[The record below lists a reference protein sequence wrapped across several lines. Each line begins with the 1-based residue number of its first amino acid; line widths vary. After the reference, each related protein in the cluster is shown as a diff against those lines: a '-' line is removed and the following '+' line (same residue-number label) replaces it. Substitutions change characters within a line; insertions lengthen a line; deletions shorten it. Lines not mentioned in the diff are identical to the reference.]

1 MQKASAPKTSP
12 KVSSISRRFSFALIG
27 IITLLLI
34 AFAAVVIFFD
44 INRIEREIEKRLDN
58 AIMFAEN
65 SLPIPLW
72 NLDYMVVNDFVE
84 ALFLDESI
92 VYLKISWKGQVITE
106 RKRPGFQ
113 FKKNESEMSPAL
125 LKDSEL
131 IAQSSSIYFKEKI
144 ISKILIVMS
153 REKVKKQALFQ
164 IFGTIALLIL
174 IITAIWL
181 TSLFITRRY
190 ISSPL
195 LKLQESASSI
205 ARGDL
210 DAFVDKSSRDEIGI
224 LAQHLDGMRGSIRQ
238 LFAEL
243 SESKEK
249 IEEYSRT
256 LEQRVESR
264 TEELARSVEEL
275 KALGEISQA
284 VSSTLDLEKV
294 LTNIVRHAVKLSNT
308 NAGTIYEFDEAEQVF
323 VPRINYGASAEFI
336 EALRESKL
344 RVGDKTVIGQ
354 AAIKRAPDQVA
365 DLVKVPDYPLPYV
378 QKEGYRAILA
388 LPLLREDRLIGG
400 LIVRRKAAG
409 EFLPP
414 VVDMLQT
421 FAAQSVV
428 AIHNARLFHEI
439 EEKRHELE
447 IASQTK
453 SEFLANMS
461 HEIRTPMNAIMG
473 MTHLALQTELSLKQ
487 HDYLNKIK
495 TSATSLL
502 SIINDILDVS
512 KIEAG
517 KLEMESIDFNLEE
530 IMNNLAPLVTMKS
543 QEKEDLE
550 VLFDIAQNVPRFL
563 TGDPL
568 RLSQVL
574 VNLGY
579 NAVKFTEQGE
589 IVISARL
596 EKAEKDKVTLEFS
609 VSDTG
614 IGLTQAQIDNLFEA
628 FTQAD
633 TSMTRKYGGTG
644 LGLTICKSLVGMM
657 GGEIQVKSAP
667 GRGSTFIFTAVF
679 GRSEQKKKKVLQLP
693 PDLKDLRVLVV
704 DDNATSREILKVLL
718 ESLSFEVSLTATG
731 EEGLKELE
739 KASETNP
746 YKLVLMD
753 WKMSGMNG
761 IEASRW
767 IKNHSRLAKIPT
779 IIMVT
784 AYGREEIMRQ
794 ADEIGLEGFLI
805 KPVSASV
812 LFDTIM
818 HAFSREVPASFLPSV
833 SLDRMAQKFQDIR
846 GAWILLVED
855 NEINQQVARELLEGA
870 GLLVTIV
877 SNGEEAVLAVKEKD
891 FEAVLMDVQMPVMDG
906 YEATRR
912 IRKWE
917 DESWMSESASAGT
930 IADKRGMRNNNGEN
944 SDSKFENQDP
954 NSEIKRIPIIAMT
967 AHAMTG
973 DREKCLEAGMNDYV
987 SKPINPEKLFS
998 ALVKWIMP
1006 GQRMI
1011 SDYLVAR
1018 TAEKSPKDE
1027 TLPLSDVP
1035 GISVKS
1041 GLNKVGGNR
1050 KLYRKLLSKFRC
1062 NYAGVDNEIRNA
1074 LGGDDLETA
1083 TRLAHTIKGLA
1094 GNIGAQ
1100 DLHLAA
1106 LNFEAAI
1113 RKNQTENIPGLL
1125 AAFSETLDLVV
1136 DSIGALELQKPD
1148 TPETRLSAQPVAES
1162 MERDQVLYLLSEL
1175 RQSLEED
1182 DTRAVR
1188 IFETLKKAL
1197 PAGMAGDEL
1206 ADLEKHIEGYAFEDA
1221 LETLGVVEQTLNEYF
1236 L

>member
-1 MQKASAPKTSP
+1 MQQAPSSEITP
-12 KVSSISRRFSFALIG
+12 KVSSISRRFSYALIG
-27 IITLLLI
+27 VITILLI
-34 AFAAVVIFFD
+34 VFAATVIFFD
-44 INRIEREIEKRLDN
+44 INRIENEMEQRLDN
-58 AIMFAEN
+58 ANEFAQN
-65 SLPIPLW
+65 SLPTPLW
-72 NLDYMVVNDFVE
+72 NMDYVVVNDFVD

-92 VYLKISWKGQVITE
+92 VYTKISWKNQVITE
-106 RKRPGFQ
+106 KVRPGFQ
-113 FKKNESEMSPAL
+113 VQDLETAMPSTL
-125 LKDSEL
+125 LKGSEF
-131 IAQSSSIYFKEKI
+131 IAKSSDIQFRKNKVAT
-144 ISKILIVMS
+144 ILIVMS
-153 REKVKKQALFQ
+153 RESVRKK
-164 IFGTIALLIL
+164 ALLQIYG
-174 IITAIWL
+174 IITLSIIIIAAIWF
-181 TSLFITRRY
+181 TSIFITKRY

-195 LKLQESASSI
+195 MKLQQSASLI
-205 ARGDL
+205 AYGDL
-210 DAFVDKSSRDEIGI
+210 DTFVDKSSSDEIGI
-224 LAQHLDGMRGSIRQ
+224 LAQHLDGMRGSIKQ

-249 IEEYSRT
+249 LEEYSRT
-256 LEQRVESR
+256 LEQKVELR

-294 LTNIVRHAVKLSNT
+294 LTNIVRHAVQLSST

-354 AAIKRAPDQVA
+354 AAIKRAPDQVP

-378 QKEGYRAILA
+378 QKAGYRAMLA

-409 EFLPP
+409 EFPPP

-428 AIHNARLFHEI
+428 AIHNAQLFQEI

-495 TSATSLL
+495 MSATSLL

-517 KLEMESIDFNLEE
+517 KLEMESVDFNLEE

-543 QEKEDLE
+543 QEKENLE

-568 RLSQVL
+568 RLGQVL

-596 EKAEKDKVTLEFS
+596 EKEEKDKVTLEFS

-614 IGLTQAQIDNLFEA
+614 IGLTQTQVDNLFEA

-633 TSMTRKYGGTG
+633 TSTTRKYGGTG

-657 GGEIQVKSAP
+657 GGEIQVKSVP
-667 GRGSTFIFTAVF
+667 DRGSTFIFTAVF
-679 GRSEQKKKKVLQLP
+679 GRSEQKKKKVLKLP

-718 ESLSFEVSLTATG
+718 ESFSFEVSLAANG

-753 WKMSGMNG
+753 WNMPGMNG
-761 IEASRW
+761 IEASQW
-767 IKNHSRLAKIPT
+767 IKNHSGLAKIPT

-818 HAFSREVPASFLPSV
+818 HAFRREVPASFLPRV
-833 SLDRMAQKFQDIR
+833 PLDRMAQKFRDIR

-870 GLLVTIV
+870 GLPVTIA
-877 SNGEEAVLAVKEKD
+877 SNGEEAVFAVKEKD

-906 YEATRR
+906 YQATKA

-917 DESWMSESASAGT
+917 GG
-930 IADKRGMRNNNGEN
+930 RRNKGKTE
-944 SDSKFENQDP
+944 
-954 NSEIKRIPIIAMT
+954 IPIIAMT

-973 DREKCLEAGMNDYV
+973 DREKCLEAGMSDYV
-987 SKPINPEKLFS
+987 SKPIDPEKLYS
-998 ALVKWIMP
+998 ALVRWIKP
-1006 GQRMI
+1006 GQRVI
-1011 SDYLVAR
+1011 PEYLVSR
-1018 TAEKSPKDE
+1018 TAEKAPKDE
-1027 TLPLSDVP
+1027 SLPLSGVP

-1041 GLNKVGGNR
+1041 GLNRVGGNS
-1050 KLYRKLLSKFRC
+1050 KLYRKLLSKFRR
-1062 NYAGVDNEIRNA
+1062 NYTGVDNEIRNA
-1074 LGGDDLETA
+1074 LDADDLETA

-1125 AAFSETLDLVV
+1125 TAFSETLDMVLK
-1136 DSIGALELQKPD
+1136 SIDALELQEPD
-1148 TPETRLSAQPVAES
+1148 AEETRLSSRPSAKSLPES
-1162 MERDQVLYLLSEL
+1162 IDRDRVFSFLSEL
-1175 RQSLEED
+1175 REFLEGDDFQAVKSLE
-1182 DTRAVR
+1182 A
-1188 IFETLKKAL
+1188 LKKAL
-1197 PAGMAGDEL
+1197 PAGMAEDEL
-1206 ADLEKHIEGYAFEDA
+1206 VDLEKHIEGYAFEEA
-1221 LETLGVVEQTLNEYF
+1221 LETLSVVEQTLNGYF